1 MFVGDEVMHEMLSHP
16 FLRGESHI
24 FAAQFIED
32 DLIALFELGPS
43 GSEIRI
49 VEEKHYRLVPA
60 DKITQSELRSYDA

>member
-32 DLIALFELGPS
+32 D
-43 GSEIRI
+43 R
-49 VEEKHYRLVPA
+49 PA
-60 DKITQSELRSYDA
+60 VLLCHFYGILWKV